1 MKRVSGNWEY
11 MTRYEVRSFI
21 DYVPDLDRILANRV
35 RIALARGAETL
46 DVAEIRMTEVVAAR
60 LGAECA
66 VFPGG
71 HTAAMEIPASFA
83 AALRGL
89 LARLRA

>member
-1 MKRVSGNWEY
+1 
-11 MTRYEVRSFI
+11 
-21 DYVPDLDRILANRV
+21 
-35 RIALARGAETL
+35 
-46 DVAEIRMTEVVAAR
+46 VAAR

-71 HTAAMEIPASFA
+71 HTAAMEIPATFA
-83 AALRGL
+83 TALRGL

>member
-1 MKRVSGNWEY
+1 VKA
-11 MTRYEVRSFI
+11 
-21 DYVPDLDRILANRV
+21 DALRIRQLCSISNF
-35 RIALARGAETL
+35 LS
-46 DVAEIRMTEVVAAR
+46 RMTEVVAAR

-71 HTAAMEIPASFA
+71 HTAAIEIPASFA